1 MFKIYAQYE
10 THFVRIFS
18 VSVLILSAICILN
31 LEVVMKGFYI
41 AANQRG
47 FSLIEIL
54 MVVGI
59 IAFLAVMVVG
69 EIIPIGRDVN
79 VRNAQAGVRMIASV
93 TSRYFLDT
101 SSAPKSIEDLLS
113 NERGVQNWK
122 GPYITPSQA
131 LDPWKNRYV
140 IYAPGQHSELDV
152 VSFGEDGREGG
163 DGRAADIGSWQ

>member
-10 THFVRIFS
+10 THYVRIFS

-31 LEVVMKGFYI
+31 QEIVMKGFYF

-59 IAFLAVMVVG
+59 IAFLATLTATQ
-69 EIIPIGRDVN
+69 IFSTSATAN
-79 VRNAQAGVRMIASV
+79 FKNAKSGVQMIAAA
-93 TSRYFLDT
+93 TSHYFLDT
-101 SSAPKSIEDLLS
+101 AAAPKSIEDLLS

-122 GPYITPSQA
+122 GPYITPTQA

>member
-10 THFVRIFS
+10 THYVHIFS
-18 VSVLILSAICILN
+18 VGALISSVIYILN
-31 LEVVMKGFYI
+31 REIIMKGLYI
-41 AANQRG
+41 GASQRG

-59 IAFLAVMVVG
+59 IAFLATMVAR
-69 EIIPIGRDVN
+69 EIFSTSATIN
-79 VRNAQAGVRMIASV
+79 LKNAKSGVQMISSAASH
-93 TSRYFLDT
+93 YFLDT
-101 SSAPKSIEDLLS
+101 AATPKSVEDLLS

-122 GPYITPSQA
+122 GPYVKPSQA

-140 IYAPGQHSELDV
+140 IYAPGKYSELDV

>member
-10 THFVRIFS
+10 THYVRIFS

-31 LEVVMKGFYI
+31 QEIVMKGFYI

-59 IAFLAVMVVG
+59 IAFLATMVVIN
-69 EIIPIGRDVN
+69 IIPIGGGIG
-79 VRNAQAGVRMIASV
+79 VRNANSGVRMIASA

-101 SSAPKSIEDLLS
+101 ATTPKSVEDLLS
-113 NERGVQNWK
+113 NERGVSNWK

-140 IYAPGQHSELDV
+140 IYAPGKHSELDV